1 MKTKND
7 INEFILTRSQFAKRL
22 GKTTNAVRLAMR
34 RGKYEGL
41 YRFDGKQFLFKEP
54 IRTGANKDNEHG
66 QSDHYKKKIY
76 RRGNHYN
83 ANYPNE
89 AFRKY
94 NEAKMLKAVNEKDP
108 NFIKDYNAIRKEYN
122 LKKSEELIKKTQPII
137 HKNYGRMLRGGENI
151 IWENDVKF
159 KIKEN
164 KSSSFH
170 LTGIPYK
177 TALENNSYDKPTD
190 GSVEVDISLY
200 NAKSDLRTEPRFRN
214 KVDEEIWK
222 LKNKKI

>member
-1 MKTKND
+1 LKTKND
-7 INEFILTRSQFAKRL
+7 INDFILTRSQFAKRL

-66 QSDHYKKKIY
+66 QSDHPKKKIY

-94 NEAKMLKAVNEKDP
+94 NEAKMLKAVNEKDS
-108 NFIKDYNAIRKEYN
+108 I
-122 LKKSEELIKKTQPII
+122 L
-137 HKNYGRMLRGGENI
+137 
-151 IWENDVKF
+151 
-159 KIKEN
+159 
-164 KSSSFH
+164 
-170 LTGIPYK
+170 
-177 TALENNSYDKPTD
+177 
-190 GSVEVDISLY
+190 
-200 NAKSDLRTEPRFRN
+200 
-214 KVDEEIWK
+214 
-222 LKNKKI
+222 